1 MAFGFLMAARV
12 PSGTPW
18 SMASLMA
25 ITAACTESLQQKIM
39 QFFWVQI
46 HVKQIVITVLLN
58 SWLYKLSL
66 VVYVYKGR
74 SCAKEPRGIQLQKQK
89 HYSQAASSTDSSFA
103 KIPPILLN
111 AGI

>member
-1 MAFGFLMAARV
+1 
-12 PSGTPW
+12 
-18 SMASLMA
+18 
-25 ITAACTESLQQKIM
+25 M
-39 QFFWVQI
+39 QFFWDQI

-74 SCAKEPRGIQLQKQK
+74 SCAKEPRGIRLQKQK
-89 HYSQAASSTDSSFA
+89 QYSQAASSTDSSFA

-111 AGI
+111 AGIWMLYFSNSIFMLLISSSEKTKKTNSAHK